1 MQYKIVIVGFL
12 IFAAINGDITPAIIF
27 PALSLFQGLF
37 QPILT
42 IPQSLT
48 ATIVAIVSWRRINDI
63 LEAEEGEDVDGTV
76 YETEELGSL
85 VVENLD
91 LQWESVQKNEIA
103 SSPKVV
109 PPKKKSWFSKKPSK
123 ETSKENIEEKS
134 SSLKENQQGAIPF
147 KLSSISLSI
156 KPGSKVAF
164 VGPVGCGKS
173 SLLSGLI
180 KEMPKLGGHVSM
192 KGRVAYC
199 NQQPWILT
207 DTIEGNITFNQPY
220 NKQKLDK
227 VLAVCGL
234 DKDLQLFPAGVKTE
248 IGEKGVNLSGIDLTI
263 YTLNLIA

>member
-1 MQYKIVIVGFL
+1 MVIVGFL
-12 IFAAINGDITPAIIF
+12 IYAAINGDITPAIIF

-76 YETEELGSL
+76 YETAELGSL

-91 LQWESVQKNEIA
+91 LQWESVQKIEID
-103 SSPKVV
+103 SSPEVV
-109 PPKKKSWFSKKPSK
+109 PSKKKSWFSKKASK

-134 SSLKENQQGAIPF
+134 RNLKENDTNQQGAIPF

-156 KPGSKVAF
+156 KPGSKVAI

-180 KEMPKLGGHVSM
+180 KEMPKLGGDVSM

-248 IGEKGVNLSGIDLTI
+248 IGEKGVNLSGIYFTI
-263 YTLNLIA
+263 YTLNLIV